1 MTNIIFIIHNLI
13 SFVHKNQGSS
23 LLLPAYGRAGQGQH
37 PLAARQLRWHEK
49 LRRRKSE
56 GGAGIPFPPT
66 PFPSRPARAL
76 GWKETR
82 PCSSKETKPAKIDSL
97 IEKEFCARPLKE
109 KEIFAG
115 FVRRQAA
122 SRWGGFLPVRAEILA
137 QNGFALRSV
146 IATNLN
152 IANFAGSL
160 FARSPRLRRGFA
172 RIFPY
177 ISAQNQ
183 RAFENQKSVFCPAG
197 DGSGRRSRQSKNTPL
212 RNLLKCFCFPI
223 FSACPDFIG
232 TLRSQF
238 FNPALLR
245 QRHNGQRRLIKI
257 KE

>member
-1 MTNIIFIIHNLI
+1 M
-13 SFVHKNQGSS
+13 S
-23 LLLPAYGRAGQGQH
+23 PAHGRAGARATLLSFYSLVPPPSEKIAGGFQQAGKKEGGLGEGIFARLLSAPKARQGWE
-37 PLAARQLRWHEK
+37 AAR
-49 LRRRKSE
+49 
-56 GGAGIPFPPT
+56 
-66 PFPSRPARAL
+66 
-76 GWKETR
+76 
-82 PCSSKETKPAKIDSL
+82 PCVSKEAKPAKIDSL

-122 SRWGGFLPVRAEILA
+122 SRWAGSAPVRAESFA

-183 RAFENQKSVFCPAG
+183 TDRQNQKSVFYPAG
-197 DGSGRRSRQSKNTPL
+197 GGSRRRSRQSKNTLL

-223 FSACPDFIG
+223 FSACRKAA
-232 TLRSQF
+232 LRSQF
-238 FNPALLR
+238 FNPALFPP
-245 QRHNGQRRLIKI
+245 KAEWP
-257 KE
+257 KATY

>member
-1 MTNIIFIIHNLI
+1 
-13 SFVHKNQGSS
+13 
-23 LLLPAYGRAGQGQH
+23 
-37 PLAARQLRWHEK
+37 

-56 GGAGIPFPPT
+56 GGAGIPFPST

-76 GWKETR
+76 GWEAAC
-82 PCSSKETKPAKIDSL
+82 PCVSKEAKPAKIVSL

-122 SRWGGFLPVRAEILA
+122 SRWGGFLPVRAENLA

-160 FARSPRLRRGFA
+160 FARSPRQRRGFA

-177 ISAQNQ
+177 ISALNQ
-183 RAFENQKSVFCPAG
+183 TDGQNQKSVFCPAG

>member
-1 MTNIIFIIHNLI
+1 MIPNKLKSIN
-13 SFVHKNQGSS
+13 KNPQGSS
-23 LLLPAYGRAGQGQH
+23 FVSPAQGRAG
-37 PLAARQLRWHEK
+37 ARATLLSFCLLVPPPSEK
-49 LRRRKSE
+49 TLFGFQRAGKKE
-56 GGAGIPFPPT
+56 GGLGEGIF
-66 PFPSRPARAL
+66 ARLLSAPNARL

-115 FVRRQAA
+115 FVSAFGGA
-122 SRWGGFLPVRAEILA
+122 SRWGGFLPVRAESFA

-183 RAFENQKSVFCPAG
+183 TDGQNQKSVFCPAG
-197 DGSGRRSRQSKNTPL
+197 GGSE
-212 RNLLKCFCFPI
+212 
-223 FSACPDFIG
+223 
-232 TLRSQF
+232 LRSNSQNEICIQF
-238 FNPALLR
+238 FPFRLR
-245 QRHNGQRRLIKI
+245 RNTKQVF
-257 KE
+257 